1 MVAYICGRGDVAFYY
16 YKVELGGRY
25 VTKSTYV
32 PIWRTR
38 NEKMVLLLCMSHVK
52 LTGTAV
58 DHRAHK
64 NYIQSST
71 GVRKSSFVHMPP

>member
-38 NEKMVLLLCMSHVK
+38 SEKLVLLLCMSHVK

-58 DHRAHK
+58 EPT
-64 NYIQSST
+64 SST